1 MKKCLGCGEIN
12 DNETMFCVNCGN
24 SEFEEIAPVTCPNC
38 KAEVRAGAEF
48 CTECGSRL
56 PGVTVE
62 EARRGQDAESET
74 FDCPHCNNA
83 IPVTSVYCP
92 YCGQEV
98 NNFTTNRKVKKYI
111 CPNCGQPN
119 DVNAR
124 FCSYCFFD
132 LDGAAVRE
140 MTIVVKPREND
151 NVKLLQCVLVSEE
164 DPQGQVICPGC
175 QALNPLESEY
185 CVKCGQSLIVD
196 VPKKYCFVCGAENA
210 ANAKFCVN
218 CKYQFDAPPSHRY
231 NWTCACGFE
240 NDSDADFCAYCGRPR
255 GGVMTQSD
263 VKSGG
268 R

>member
-24 SEFEEIAPVTCPNC
+24 SEFEEIASVTCPNC

-164 DPQGQVICPGC
+164 EDGEEYLASIDDDDEYERIG
-175 QALNPLESEY
+175 NIFLEKLMGY
-185 CVKCGQSLIVD
+185 
-196 VPKKYCFVCGAENA
+196 Y
-210 ANAKFCVN
+210 
-218 CKYQFDAPPSHRY
+218 
-231 NWTCACGFE
+231 
-240 NDSDADFCAYCGRPR
+240 DSDEEEEDEDEDDGE
-255 GGVMTQSD
+255 
-263 VKSGG
+263 
-268 R
+268 